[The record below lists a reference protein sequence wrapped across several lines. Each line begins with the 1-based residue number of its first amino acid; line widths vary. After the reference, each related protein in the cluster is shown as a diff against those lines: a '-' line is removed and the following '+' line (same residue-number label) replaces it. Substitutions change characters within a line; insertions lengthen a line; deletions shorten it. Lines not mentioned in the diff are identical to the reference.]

1 MQWMTL
7 FQKEI
12 LENWR
17 NYKWI
22 WVPLVIT
29 ALMIMDPIVNY
40 YLPEILDKFG
50 GLPEGAI
57 FEIPV
62 PTAEEAIMMSLAQ
75 LGSLGVLLIVL
86 TTMGL
91 ITEERK
97 SGVAEIILTK
107 PVNYVYY
114 LTSKW
119 ASSLL
124 LVLSSF
130 ALGLLITWYY
140 VTILYDWIPLVTI
153 LQVFLFYSL
162 SLTMI
167 VTLVVF
173 LNTLCRSQ
181 GMVAFLAILLILLTS
196 SLTSIFSHK
205 ISWSPA
211 AITEGIQNLL
221 LTGELSSD
229 LFGSSLLT
237 GILTVSLLIL
247 ATVFMKKR
255 ENILY

>member
-40 YLPEILDKFG
+40 YLPEILDKLG

-75 LGSLGVLLIVL
+75 LGTLGILLFVLIG
-86 TTMGL
+86 MGT

-97 SGVAEIILTK
+97 SGVAEMILTK
-107 PVNYVYY
+107 PVNYVNYV
-114 LTSKW
+114 TSKW
-119 ASSLL
+119 VSTVL

-130 ALGLLITWYY
+130 ALGLLMTWYY
-140 VTILYDWIPLVTI
+140 VNILYEKIPFLTI
-153 LQVFLFYSL
+153 IQVFLFYSL
-162 SLTMI
+162 ILTII
-167 VTLVVF
+167 VTVVIF
-173 LNTLCRSQ
+173 FNTMFKSQ
-181 GMVAFLAILLILLTS
+181 GIVAFLSLLLIILTS
-196 SLTSIFSHK
+196 TISAIFSHK
-205 ISWSPA
+205 IPWSPSV
-211 AITEGIQNLL
+211 ITGEIHNLL
-221 LTGELSSD
+221 LTGELSTE
-229 LFGSSLLT
+229 LIGSSIITCLLT
-237 GILTVSLLIL
+237 ITLLVL
-247 ATVFMKKR
+247 ATVFMKRK
-255 ENILY
+255 EVV